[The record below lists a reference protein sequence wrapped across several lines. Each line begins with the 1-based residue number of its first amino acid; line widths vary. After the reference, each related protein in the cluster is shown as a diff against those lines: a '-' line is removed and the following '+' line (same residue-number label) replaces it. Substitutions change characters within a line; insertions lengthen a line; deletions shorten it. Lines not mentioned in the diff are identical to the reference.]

1 MKKRKTSYKSIA
13 LRLISLALCLWLCI
27 AGTVTWAVSEDM
39 FRQVKSATLDW
50 ARRGYPN
57 RVTGEEELDTLPG
70 CMETAMVSGLWQP
83 YFAIDI
89 DRLFPFV
96 LRQQPKSY
104 TDDDWI
110 WGKWDLLFGF
120 DFSVIYFDENGAPIM
135 TSGNRMTFT
144 YSDAES
150 WQAKEPKAKGLAW
163 VDLDAIPGA
172 AERMKGSMGDNFAHA
187 TAARIFMPV
196 VRLTGWFEGNEF
208 HPTSLESG
216 RYYGPDAFGLNL
228 DEIQYSALD
237 KRGKLEWKTLV
248 TAPAPQGQELTT
260 IYGWDVDGHM
270 GDYQKPVSMNGVKYP
285 SITALRLATDDDNFE
300 ARGFWESI
308 VSATVSREDVHGK
321 YSYSLTVRCK
331 PLQYAVLRLIP
342 AYLVSALVVA
352 LAVWL
357 ILWRIR
363 RNLTK
368 PLERLTS
375 AIAHDGAIYPAAG
388 WAEPYELESWCS
400 DIRQALAQERTEVT
414 RLNTALDYA
423 RDAEEYR
430 KRLISDLTHE
440 LKTPLAVIHS
450 YAEGL
455 QSDIAP
461 EKKEQYIQVILD
473 ETERMDG
480 MVLQMLDLSR
490 LESGQVKLYVENFS
504 LRELTEYV
512 AQKFEPLL
520 AEKSLTLELN
530 IEGDVPMNGDEAR
543 MEQVITNFM
552 SNAVKYSPAGGQIRI
567 RAFRGRTDVYFT
579 ITNTANHLSAEGL
592 QKVFDSFYR
601 EDTARTEKSTGLG
614 LAIVKRILSLHRGE
628 CYVNNTVLHDQPAV
642 EFGFNLPI

>member
-1 MKKRKTSYKSIA
+1 MKKRKTSYQSIA
-13 LRLISLALCLWLCI
+13 LRIISLALCMWLCI
-27 AGTVTWAVSEDM
+27 VGTMTWTVSEDM

-50 ARRGYPN
+50 TRRGYPN
-57 RVTGEEELDTLPG
+57 RVTGEEELDALPG
-70 CMETAMVSGLWQP
+70 SMEQAMISRLWQP
-83 YFAIDI
+83 YYVLDV

-96 LRQQPKSY
+96 LPQKPHVITSN
-104 TDDDWI
+104 DWI
-110 WGKWDLLFGF
+110 WGKWDLLFGC

-163 VDLDAIPGA
+163 VDLDAIGA
-172 AERMKGSMGDNFAHA
+172 AEAMKPYMGDHYAHLHD
-187 TAARIFMPV
+187 ARTFLPV
-196 VRLTGWFEGNEF
+196 VRLTGWFEDNEF
-208 HPTSLESG
+208 HPTSLDRG
-216 RYYGPDAFGLNL
+216 WYYKPWEIGSPL
-228 DEIQYSALD
+228 DETKYSVLD
-237 KRGKLEWKTLV
+237 KREKLKWETIV

-285 SITALRLATDDDNFE
+285 SITALRLATDDDYFE
-300 ARGFWESI
+300 ARGLLESVI
-308 VSATVSREDVHGK
+308 SATVSREDVHGK

-342 AYLVSALVVA
+342 AYLVSALLVA
-352 LAVWL
+352 VAVWL

-363 RNLTK
+363 RNLTN

-375 AIAHDGAIYPAAG
+375 AIAHDGAIYPAAR

-400 DIRQALAQERTEVT
+400 DTRQALAQERTEVT

-461 EKKEQYIQVILD
+461 EKKGQYVQVILE

-480 MVLQMLDLSR
+480 MVLQMLELSR
-490 LESGQVKLYVENFS
+490 LESGQVKLQVENFS
-504 LRELTEYV
+504 LRALTEYV

-530 IEGDVPMNGDEAR
+530 MEGDVPMNGDEAR

-552 SNAVKYSPAGGQIRI
+552 SNAVKYSPPGGHIYI
-567 RAFRGRTDVYFT
+567 RAFSGQQDVYFT
-579 ITNTANHLSAEGL
+579 ITNTAKHLSAEGL

-614 LAIVKRILSLHRGE
+614 LTIVKRILSLHRGE

-642 EFGFNLPI
+642 EFGFNLPK

>member
-13 LRLISLALCLWLCI
+13 LRIISLALCMWLCI
-27 AGTVTWAVSEDM
+27 VGTVTWTVSEDM

-50 ARRGYPN
+50 AQRGYPN
-57 RVTGEEELDTLPG
+57 RVTGEEELDALPG
-70 CMETAMVSGLWQP
+70 SVERAMISGLWQP
-83 YFAIDI
+83 YFALDI

-96 LRQQPKSY
+96 LPQQPHIITSN
-104 TDDDWI
+104 DWI

-120 DFSVIYFDENGAPIM
+120 DFSVTYFDENGAPIM
-135 TSGNRMTFT
+135 TSGNRLTFT

-150 WQAKEPKAKGLAW
+150 WQSKEPKAKGIAW
-163 VDLDAIPGA
+163 VDLDAIGA
-172 AERMKGSMGDNFAHA
+172 AEVMKPYTGDHYAHLHD
-187 TAARIFMPV
+187 ARIFLPV

-208 HPTSLESG
+208 HPITLENG
-216 RYYGPDAFGLNL
+216 RYYGPDAFGLDLN
-228 DEIQYSALD
+228 EIQYSVLD
-237 KRGKLEWKTLV
+237 KREKLEWQTLV

-260 IYGWDVDGHM
+260 IYGWDVDGHL

-285 SITALRLATDDDNFE
+285 SITALRLATDDDYFVV
-300 ARGFWESI
+300 RGLWESI

-342 AYLVSALVVA
+342 AYLVSALLVA

-368 PLERLTS
+368 PLEMLNES
-375 AIAHDGAIYPAAG
+375 IANNWIIEPRAR
-388 WAEPYELESWCS
+388 WVEPYALESWCS
-400 DIRQALAQERTEVT
+400 DTRQVLLDARTEVT

-430 KRLISDLTHE
+430 KRLISDITHE

-455 QSDIAP
+455 QADIAP
-461 EKKEQYIQVILD
+461 EKREQYVQVILD

-480 MVLQMLDLSR
+480 MVLQMLELSR
-490 LESGQVKLYVENFS
+490 LEAGRVKLEMDRFS
-504 LRELTEYV
+504 LGAVIRRV
-512 AQKFEPLL
+512 AARFEPLMRK
-520 AEKSLTLELN
+520 KSLNLMLELDG
-530 IEGDVPMNGDEAR
+530 EVEMNGDEAR
-543 MEQVITNFM
+543 MEQVITNYL
-552 SNAVKYSPAGGQIRI
+552 SNAVRYTPEGGDIVV
-567 RAFRGRTDVYFT
+567 RAISGVRGVYFN
-579 ITNTANHLSAEGL
+579 ILNSARHLSEDGL
-592 QKVFDSFYR
+592 RKVYDSFYR
-601 EDTARTEKSTGLG
+601 EDASRTEKSTGLG
-614 LAIVKRILSLHRGE
+614 LAIVKQVMALHGSQ
-628 CYVNNTVLHDQPAV
+628 CYVNNTTLNGQTAV
-642 EFGFNLPI
+642 EFGFYPQD